1 MAFLNGNG
9 GFTGSLGNLSAY
21 QPKGSDKIILRTKGG
36 ANKKRIKKDPKF
48 ARVRSNNEEFG
59 SCSKMAA
66 HLRGKLYPFVNMV
79 DHNLN
84 AAFSALNKTI
94 QLLDTTNPP
103 GQRSIRYSKHPYL
116 LVNYAFNQRFGFDAM
131 LRYPLQAVLDRER
144 ATARLVIPTL
154 QPGIHL
160 HFPWQLPYYRL
171 IVHFFLLCDL
181 VHDGRHYAVEEARQT
196 EAYCPL
202 FVSDWLP
209 VNATRPGEELL
220 LPIQKHLSTKP
231 TTTIPFPL
239 EEQHS
244 LVLAAGIQMG
254 KPGPGD
260 TIQETKYCGTGKI
273 LAVG

>member
-1 MAFLNGNG
+1 MAFLNGKG

-36 ANKKRIKKDPKF
+36 ADKKRIKQHPNF

-59 SCSKMAA
+59 SCSKMAG
-66 HLRGKLYPFVNMV
+66 HLRALLHPFVNMV

-84 AAFSALNKTI
+84 AAFSSLNKTI
-94 QLLDTTNPP
+94 QLLDTTKPP
-103 GQRSIRYSKHPYL
+103 GQRSIRYSQHRYL
-116 LVNYAFNQRFGFDAM
+116 LVNYAFNRRYGFDTV
-131 LRYPLQAVLDRER
+131 LRYPLQAILDREQ

-171 IVHFFLLCDL
+171 IVYFFVLCDL
-181 VHDGRHYAVEEARQT
+181 VHDGRYYAVQAARHT
-196 EAYCPL
+196 GAYCPL
-202 FVSDWLP
+202 FTSDWLP
-209 VNATRPGEELL
+209 VKAIRPGEELVL
-220 LPIQKHLSTKP
+220 SIQKNLSTDP
-231 TTTIPFPL
+231 TTTTSFPL
-239 EEQHS
+239 EDKHS

-260 TIQETKYCGTGKI
+260 TIQETKYCSTGKI
-273 LAVG
+273 LTVG